1 MPVRTGKS
9 GGNRETR
16 LKTIK
21 ILGKYCLKNQRDETI
36 QAFYLVAKTPR
47 RFSDFCC
54 FFTTSTSTVT
64 AARRK
69 TLGCFNEKIY

>member
-54 FFTTSTSTVT
+54 FFYNFYVNCYGSSSKNF
-64 AARRK
+64 R
-69 TLGCFNEKIY
+69 LF